1 VIQCSLIYFNDEQI
15 DMPETPSSLPR
26 RIETDS
32 PDHVHSARS
41 QPQERG
47 RRFGMRDGLS
57 QAVTQGGGEQYLSAF
72 ALLVHATPLHLSILS
87 AMPQLLGVWAQLVS
101 VKVSHWFPGRRSQI
115 FWGIAGQSASWIPIL
130 ALPLLWPELG
140 PWLLIVGVALYFTC
154 THFTS
159 PAWNSLITDQLH
171 SNERGMYFA
180 QRSRVMALTSF
191 LALGLGGVVLSIFEQ
206 RQLLWIGF
214 AVMFLIAG
222 LCRSASLFSLV
233 KVRDRPRHESIDN
246 PTGFRVFLR
255 TGVSKDFRQ
264 FLLFS
269 SLMHLAVLMTAP
281 FFVIYML
288 QDLHLAYWEYGVW
301 LAAGM
306 IGQFVTLPAWGQF
319 GDRFG
324 NKALLTFTGLL
335 VPILPMLYLLSTAWS
350 FLVVVNF
357 FGGVVWAGLG
367 LGLNNYVFDAVQPA
381 DRSKAVAVSGTV
393 NAIGWALGALIG
405 SRLIGSV
412 PASLQFGA
420 WDLHPA
426 SNLPFL
432 FFLSGLLRLIISAS
446 LLRTFHEPRAVERC
460 AHHRLL
466 WELPLLKPL
475 RQLSFRRR

>member
-1 VIQCSLIYFNDEQI
+1 
-15 DMPETPSSLPR
+15 MPETPSALPHPE
-26 RIETDS
+26 ETDTG
-32 PDHVHSARS
+32 DRS
-41 QPQERG
+41 QQEQG
-47 RRFGMRDGLS
+47 RRFGMRDGLF
-57 QAVTQGGGEQYLSAF
+57 QAATQGGGEQYLSAF
-72 ALLVHATPLHLSILS
+72 ALLIHATPWHLSILS

-101 VKVSHWFPGRRSQI
+101 VKVSHWFPNRRSQI

-140 PWLLIVGVALYFTC
+140 PWLLIAAVALYFTC

-159 PAWNSLITDQLH
+159 PAWNSLITDRLH

-191 LALGLGGVVLSIFEQ
+191 LALCLGGIVLSVFEHW
-206 RQLLWIGF
+206 QLLWLGF
-214 AVMFLIAG
+214 AGMFLTAG
-222 LCRSASLFSLV
+222 LCRSASLVSLV
-233 KVRDRPRHESIDN
+233 KVHDQPRHESIDN

-255 TGVSKDFRQ
+255 TGVSRDFRQ
-264 FLLFS
+264 FLFFS

-288 QDLHLAYWEYGVW
+288 QDLHLTYWEYGAW
-301 LAAGM
+301 LAAGI

-335 VPILPMLYLLSTAWS
+335 VPVLPMLYLVSTAWG
-350 FLVVVNF
+350 FLVMVNF

-381 DRSKAVAVSGTV
+381 DRAKAVAVSSTV
-393 NAIGWALGALIG
+393 NAVGWALGTLIG
-405 SRLIGSV
+405 SWLIISV
-412 PASLQFGA
+412 PASLQLGT
-420 WDLHPA
+420 WDLHPV

-432 FFLSGLLRLIISAS
+432 FFLSGVLRLIVSAS
-446 LLRTFHEPRAVERC
+446 LLRTFHEPRAVEFR
-460 AHHRLL
+460 AHRRLL

-475 RQLSFRRR
+475 HRLSFRRCWSRSS